1 MNTDYARVV
10 PVKHWKEKQLECLK
24 SIRQYLSA
32 PARALITHNGN
43 EYPAGNLIST
53 SHTYI
58 GYSRWNNNFGKL
70 IRKYIRDSLPPEFQK
85 YPEISYYAGMTHA
98 QLMETMDRAVVLCE
112 STNEGS

>member
-1 MNTDYARVV
+1 MQQDYATLIPR
-10 PVKHWKEKQLECLK
+10 KEWKEKQLECIK
-24 SIRQYLSA
+24 SIQHYLSS
-32 PARALITHNGN
+32 PTRALIIHNGT

-98 QLMETMDRAVVLCE
+98 QLMETMDRAIKLCE
-112 STNEGS
+112 STN